1 MKKNMKYIYYKN
13 TKIGKIGIQEENGN
27 ITKLGFKLQ
36 LEEEGCKEKETLLI
50 KEAFKQIEEYIKGTR
65 KEFDLPLNPE
75 GTEFRKKV
83 WRELRKIPYGKTVS
97 YGAIAKNIGNPKAS
111 RAVGG
116 ANNKNPIAIII
127 PCHRVIGSNG
137 KLVGY
142 AGGLDIKQ
150 KLLEIEEK
158 YGK

>member
-1 MKKNMKYIYYKN
+1 MKYIYYKN
-13 TKIGKIGIQEENGN
+13 TQIGKIGIQEENGN
-27 ITKLGFKLQ
+27 ITKLGFDLQ
-36 LEEEGCKEKETLLI
+36 LEEGCKKEETLLI

-65 KEFDLPLNPE
+65 KEFDLPINPE

-83 WRELRKIPYGKTVS
+83 WEELKKIPYGKTVS
-97 YGAIAKNIGNPKAS
+97 YGTIAKNIGNPKAS

-127 PCHRVIGSNG
+127 PCHRVIGSSG

>member
-1 MKKNMKYIYYKN
+1 MKYIYYKD
-13 TKIGKIGIQEENGN
+13 TPIARIGIQEEDGK
-27 ITKLGFKLQ
+27 ITKLGFNLPKEAC
-36 LEEEGCKEKETLLI
+36 EEKKTPLI
-50 KEAFKQIEEYIKGTR
+50 QEAFKQIDEYIKGKR
-65 KEFDLPLNPE
+65 KTFNLPINPK
-75 GTEFRKKV
+75 GTQFRKRV
-83 WRELRKIPYGKTVS
+83 WEELIKIPYGQTVS
-97 YGAIAKNIGNPKAS
+97 YGTIANRIRNPKAS

-142 AGGLDIKQ
+142 ASGLQIKQ
-150 KLLEIEEK
+150 KLLEIENK